1 MPDSL
6 DQTRQC
12 VFCGL
17 CLPHCPTYGLYR
29 DEAESP
35 RGRIALMQALDEA
48 RLAAD
53 DPALARHLDRCLG
66 CGRCEA
72 MCPSKVPYLTLLDAA
87 RSRQQQAAPRRLP
100 RNARLLLAACATPA
114 RLRLARNGLRLLRHL
129 PLHPALLDALPR
141 TNSALLADHRPKAD
155 PVWLFNDCMGTLLQD
170 GRLEAAQ
177 QVLRALG
184 HAPRMAGE
192 PRCCGALHAHA
203 GQPQR
208 AAAWSR
214 RNATDFGSDTAPIL
228 SLATGCGRQLAAD
241 PELGGRHRDLL
252 AFLAEHPRLE
262 RLSLRSLDAIVAL
275 HTPCTDRSKGHPALS
290 LLAHIPGLRIVRLD
304 AGLGCC
310 GAGGLNLLTEAEQ
323 GARLRAPLLDALEA
337 SGATLLASANVG
349 CTLHLAEGARARGL
363 AVEVLHPVALLARQ
377 LAPGRD

>member
-17 CLPHCPTYGLYR
+17 CLPHCPTYGLYE

-35 RGRIALMQALDEA
+35 RGRIALIQALDEA
-48 RLAAD
+48 RLTAD

-100 RNARLLLAACATPA
+100 RNARLLLDATATPA

-129 PLHPALLDALPR
+129 PGHPGLLNALPR
-141 TNSALLADHRPKAD
+141 ANPAAATERRAEAE

-170 GRLEAAQ
+170 GRLAAAQ

-184 HAPRMAGE
+184 FEPRLAEG

-208 AAAWSR
+208 ATAWSR
-214 RNATDFGSDTAPIL
+214 RNAADFGADAAPIL

-241 PELGGRHRDLL
+241 PGLGGRHRDLL

-262 RLSLRSLDAIVAL
+262 RLPLRPLDATVAL
-275 HTPCTDRSKGHPALS
+275 HAPCTDRSEGRPALS
-290 LLAHIPGLRIVRLD
+290 LLARIPGLRILRLD

-323 GARLRAPLLDALEA
+323 GARLRTPLLDALEA
-337 SGATLLASANVG
+337 SGATLLASTNVG
-349 CTLHLAEGARARGL
+349 CALHLAEGARARGL
-363 AVEVLHPVALLARQ
+363 GVEVLHPVALLARQ
-377 LAPGRD
+377 LAPGRA